1 MASYAALLSLYHT
14 LNHINKHPSPPI
26 SLGPEQLQSL
36 TQNLTFFQDFLE
48 RHSCSGEEDDDVLES
63 RIADA
68 AYAAEDL
75 IETYIVDQIH
85 HARSTVDLYGGLERV
100 IQDMDLIKR
109 EVMEIIQVEMMG
121 YSSVPYSSVPT
132 ASVGPASAGQ
142 SSTTAVFDDVLII
155 KVLDK
160 LTGQQRG
167 LQIIP
172 IVGMGGIGKTTLARY
187 VYTNPL
193 IHQHFD
199 IHAWVTISQEYSR
212 GSILKVL
219 YQEIKGSN
227 NGLSED
233 ELGVKLYQHLCG
245 RRFLIVMDDMWS
257 IDAYDKVKSF
267 FPNNNNGSR
276 IMITTRLSDLA
287 FKLSDSHDLQM
298 QFLDMDKSWDLLCEI
313 VFGKLDCPSELEEIG
328 KEIARNCRGLPLSI
342 TVIGGLL
349 KKSKGG
355 RAHWEYTLQNL
366 NSLINL
372 EEGEYCLQ
380 ILRTSYKELPIHL
393 KPCFLYMGV
402 FPEDMEINVSHLIK
416 LWVSEGILKPNDE
429 RSLEEVAK
437 VYLNELIDR
446 NLILVAKLSWTGE
459 AKICKI
465 HDLLRDVCLREAQ
478 NQKFL
483 CIVRQQNHQNIQQG
497 INMQRRICIDHGN
510 TNEGEYSQEFLH
522 HVVESAS
529 LTRSLLQFLPAYW
542 NGDTPSTLRLG
553 LLRVYSSPYKYKA
566 VVANSDDAIFE
577 HANLRYLSLS
587 LRLDTVSRLSSLF
600 SLLWNVETL
609 VVVRSHFSTP
619 MIALE
624 IWEMPLLRHGMFRHS
639 NVVLSD
645 PPDGEHYFV
654 LENLQT
660 LSGILNF
667 KFSEDVIKR
676 VPNIKKLKVAYEKE
690 LPDLCLNNL
699 GRLQKLECLRLSAFF
714 YSGDE
719 EFMRRNLVSFPHS
732 LKKLTLYG
740 TNLSWEDLTI
750 RIGSLPLLQ
759 VLKLENDSCV
769 GPKWETVEGKF
780 FNLRV
785 LSISYCRDLESW
797 DMDNTHFPRL
807 EHLRLVLLTKLEE
820 IPLSIGD
827 IPTLKS
833 IRVKLCSKSVNDS
846 AERIKEEQEENG
858 NEDLQVMIE

>member
-142 SSTTAVFDDVLII
+142 SSTTAVFGDVLII

-187 VYTNPL
+187 VYTKPL

-199 IHAWVTISQEYSR
+199 IRAWVTISQEYS
-212 GSILKVL
+212 GGYILKVL

-227 NGLSED
+227 NVLSED
-233 ELGVKLYQHLCG
+233 ELGEKLYQHLFS

-276 IMITTRLSDLA
+276 IMITTRLSNLA
-287 FKLSDSHDLQM
+287 FKLSDSHVLQM

-313 VFGKLDCPSELEEIG
+313 VFGKLDCPSELEKIG

-446 NLILVAKLSWTGE
+446 NLILVAKVSWTGE
-459 AKICKI
+459 ANICKI

-483 CIVRQQNHQNIQQG
+483 CIGRQFLCIGRQQNHQN
-497 INMQRRICIDHGN
+497 IDHGN
-510 TNEGEYSQEFLH
+510 TNEGEYSQEFFH

-529 LTRSLLQFLPAYW
+529 LTRSLLHFMPDYW
-542 NGDTPSTLRLG
+542 NGDTPSTLRFG
-553 LLRVYSSPYKYKA
+553 LLRVYSSPYKYDYVA
-566 VVANSDDAIFE
+566 ANSDDAIFE

-587 LRLDTVSRLSSLF
+587 LDLDTMSRLSSLF

-609 VVVRSHFSTP
+609 VVVCFCFSTP
-619 MIALE
+619 TIALE
-624 IWEMPLLRHGMFRHS
+624 IWEMPLLRHVMFRYDMFS

-645 PPDGEHYFV
+645 PPDGEHYLV

-699 GRLQKLECLRLSAFF
+699 GRLQKLEYLHLSAFF
-714 YSGDE
+714 GGGDK

-732 LKKLTLYG
+732 LKKLTLCG

-785 LSISYCRDLESW
+785 LSIYYCVDLESW

-807 EHLRLVLLTKLEE
+807 EHLHLELLSKLEE

-833 IRVKLCSKSVNDS
+833 IRVEYCSKSAEDS